1 MIQANR
7 LLKYFGGRRALAGVS
22 LEIDRGEALGVLG
35 LNGVG
40 KTTLLRILATDLR
53 PTAGSLL
60 VDGVDAVRNPLAI
73 RRRIGFLPQV
83 PPLYPEMA
91 VDDYLRFAGRLHGLE
106 RRALERRLE
115 EVADLIHIRDVLG
128 ELVRH
133 LSHGYRQRVG
143 LAQAILHDPALVILD
158 EPTHGLDPAQVV
170 EMRGLVRHLKER
182 HTVLISSH
190 NLPEISETCDR
201 LLVLDA
207 GRVIAMGSEAE
218 LSERLLGAMR
228 IEVAIRAGDGD
239 GAATGDGPGPAE
251 AATSA
256 VADVVACLQAV
267 AGVSAVLPVAG
278 RAGELAFQVEADGD
292 RRAEVCRALV
302 DAGRAVL
309 RLDRG
314 RHELEDVFL
323 ELVAAGAASSEPAP
337 GSAQGAGGQEPRA
350 AVAGRTP

>member
-1 MIQANR
+1 MILANR

-22 LEIDRGEALGVLG
+22 LEIDRGEAVGVLG

-53 PTAGSLL
+53 PTGGTLL
-60 VDGVDAVRNPLAI
+60 VDGVDAVRDPLSV

-83 PPLYPEMA
+83 PPLYPEM
-91 VDDYLRFAGRLHGLE
+91 VVLDYLRFAGRLHGLE
-106 RRALERRLE
+106 RRALERRIE
-115 EVADLIHIRDVLG
+115 EVADLIHIRGVLG

-143 LAQAILHDPALVILD
+143 LAQAILHDPMLVILD

-170 EMRGLVRHLKER
+170 EMRGLVRRLKER
-182 HTVLISSH
+182 HTVVISSH

-207 GRVIAMGSEAE
+207 GEVIAMGSEAE
-218 LSERLLGAMR
+218 LSGRLLGAMR
-228 IEVAIRAGDGD
+228 IEVAVRASRAG
-239 GAATGDGPGPAE
+239 AE
-251 AATSA
+251 AATGA
-256 VADVVACLQAV
+256 AADVVACLQAV
-267 AGVSAVLPVAG
+267 GGVSAVVPAPG
-278 RAGELAFQVEADGD
+278 PAGELAFALEADGD

-302 DAGRAVL
+302 DAGWAVL

-314 RHELEDVFL
+314 RHELENVFL
-323 ELVAAGAASSEPAP
+323 ELVGAGAAGSGPGPARGAEEPP
-337 GSAQGAGGQEPRA
+337 A
-350 AVAGRTP
+350 AIDGRVA